1 MKFAQRAAQSSVHRS
16 KQISLLASLFS
27 PHRFVKASLMG
38 GFFMAVRK
46 YREDDHGEFA
56 LPKAHHLHC

>member
-1 MKFAQRAAQSSVHRS
+1 MQLKAVSIVVS
-16 KQISLLASLFS
+16 KLAYWLHCFS